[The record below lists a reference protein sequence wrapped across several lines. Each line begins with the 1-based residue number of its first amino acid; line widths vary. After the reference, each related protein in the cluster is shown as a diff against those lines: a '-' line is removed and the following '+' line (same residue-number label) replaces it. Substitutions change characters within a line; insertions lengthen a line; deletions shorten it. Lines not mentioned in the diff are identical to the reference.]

1 LSSIKNR
8 GEDLTGYKKSITVQT
23 RKKKQRR
30 EKMTKVSKKKLGI
43 YKEFLQLRVP
53 RKMKPLIEKRA
64 REKGMTLSEYVRFL
78 IHKDLETRFENIDL
92 SP

>member
-1 LSSIKNR
+1 
-8 GEDLTGYKKSITVQT
+8 LTGYKKSITVQT
-23 RKKKQRR
+23 RKKKKKQRR
-30 EKMTKVSKKKLGI
+30 ERMNRVSKKKGI
-43 YKEFLQLRVP
+43 YKEFLQLRIP